1 MARKRLSLDFE
12 GMDEIIKQ
20 YEDMGGDLKTA
31 TEAALKATHGIV
43 TPKLQAAIEP
53 HRQSGDTEASLGRKP
68 EIEWDGTKAAVP
80 VGFKIRDGGLASI
93 FLMYGTPRMKP
104 DTKLYNAIYGAATLR
119 EVSEKQAEV
128 FYKRIMRQ
136 GAKK

>member
-1 MARKRLSLDFE
+1 MARKRLSLDFA

-20 YEDMGGDLKTA
+20 YEDMGGNLR
-31 TEAALKATHGIV
+31 EAAESALKATHALV
-43 TPKLQAAIEP
+43 TPKLQAAIKP
-53 HRQSGDTEASLGRKP
+53 HKQSGDTEASLGRKP

-93 FLMYGTPRMKP
+93 FLMHGTPRMQP
-104 DTKLYNAIYGAATLR
+104 DKALYNAIYGAATLR
-119 EVSEKQAEV
+119 KVSEKQAEV
-128 FYKRIMRQ
+128 FYKRMTRQ

>member
-1 MARKRLSLDFE
+1 MARKRLSLDFA

-20 YEDMGGDLKTA
+20 YEDMGGNLR
-31 TEAALKATHGIV
+31 EAAESALKATHALV
-43 TPKLQAAIEP
+43 TPKLQAAIKP
-53 HRQSGDTEASLGRKP
+53 HKQSGDTEASLGRKP

-93 FLMYGTPRMKP
+93 FLMYGTPRMQP
-104 DTKLYNAIYGAATLR
+104 DEALYNATYGAATLNK
-119 EVSEKQAEV
+119 VSQKQAEV
-128 FYKRIMRQ
+128 FYKRMTRQ